1 MAAARPR
8 RFSNSSALKEF
19 AHSRLRKFTARFADF
34 LRGRDV
40 PELPENDDDE
50 YDYTALGNALM
61 NPEEDTPKDLID
73 ALFLINAMADKEGRD
88 AILEYAAEKNLDL
101 ELPENPTA
109 AETALAMWL
118 HDAKVLEGL
127 HTEHFATR
135 DRNFIF
141 FRARP
146 GRIPAFKVPTAAEKR
161 ELCKYLDEWF
171 VKKKRGEG
179 CRVHFFDAPDHEI
192 VWILVQHGDVFQR
205 EGAYEDGEPS
215 SVFFRPEKYDVLIY
229 NKTTGE
235 LGVFAGTRGEEKQY
249 CARFGEHLFGE
260 SDFFRK
266 APKYTLEPLQTVGE
280 ASLACADVDHGQI
293 EKITLREVKIAWN
306 PKRKDSEVL
315 KSLDLFESL
324 RVRGRTILPLGNAV
338 GRIVRA
344 RFDVKFTDAEKPR
357 QVTITVPNGGKYE
370 RDEDGELI
378 DAWLRLRGFILP
390 TEEEAE
396 AEANEVVAAN

>member
-19 AHSRLRKFTARFADF
+19 AHSRLRKFTARFAEF
-34 LRGRDV
+34 LRRRGV
-40 PELPENDDDE
+40 PELPENDDEE
-50 YDYTALGNALM
+50 YDYTALCNALM

-88 AILEYAAEKNLDL
+88 AILELATEKDIDLD
-101 ELPENPTA
+101 LPENPTT
-109 AETALAMWL
+109 AETALTLWL
-118 HDAKVLEGL
+118 HDPKLLKGL

-146 GRIPAFKVPTAAEKR
+146 GALPRFKIPTAKEKQA
-161 ELCKYLDEWF
+161 LCKDLDAWF

-179 CRVHFFDAPDHEI
+179 CRVHFYESDSTDF

-229 NKTTGE
+229 NKKSGE
-235 LGVFAGTRGEEKQY
+235 LGVFAGTRGEEKEY
-249 CARFGEHLFGE
+249 RARFGEHLFGE

-266 APKYTLEPLQTVGE
+266 APKYTLEPLQTDGE
-280 ASLACADVDHGQI
+280 ASLACAEVDHGQI

-306 PKRKDSEVL
+306 PKRKDSETL
-315 KSLDLFESL
+315 RSLDLFESL
-324 RVRGRTILPLGNAV
+324 RVRGRELKKPAKGV

-344 RFDVKFTDAEKPR
+344 KFDVKFVDADKPR
-357 QVTITVPNGGKYE
+357 QVVITVQNGGKYE
-370 RDEDGELI
+370 RDEDGALI
-378 DAWLRLRGFILP
+378 DAWLKLRKFILP
-390 TEEEAE
+390 TDEETEAP
-396 AEANEVVAAN
+396 AHEVVADH